1 MHGHA
6 IGCHCADVPAPTP
19 EPTYA
24 AIARLLFTYA
34 ERLDAG
40 DLDGMSHL
48 FEHATF
54 RSRDGQMVLTGSA
67 EVRAAFAASVA
78 FHDGT
83 PATQH
88 VTTNLYVD
96 EDDHGEH
103 AVAHSAF
110 TVLQATRRL
119 PLQIVCA
126 GRYLDRFVRSP
137 DGWRF
142 ADREVDLRF
151 LGDVSEHMLSAAPG
165 AGSEAPST

>member
-1 MHGHA
+1 MA
-6 IGCHCADVPAPTP
+6 

-24 AIARLLFTYA
+24 SIARLLFTYA

-40 DLDGMSHL
+40 DLDGVAAL

-54 RSRDGQMVLTGSA
+54 RSKGSDQALTGSA
-67 EVRAAFAASVA
+67 EVRAAFAESVV

-88 VTTNLYVD
+88 VTSNLYVD
-96 EDDHGEH
+96 EDEDGNG

-110 TVLQATRRL
+110 TVLQQTPTL
-119 PLQIVCA
+119 PLQVVCA
-126 GRYLDRFVRSP
+126 GRYTDTFERTA

-142 ADREVDLRF
+142 SDRMVDIRF
-151 LGDVSEHMLSAAPG
+151 FGDVTQHLVAARDAARGELG
-165 AGSEAPST
+165 AASTEAAST

>member
-1 MHGHA
+1 MA
-6 IGCHCADVPAPTP
+6 
-19 EPTYA
+19 ESTYA
-24 AIARLLFTYA
+24 SIARLLFVYA

-40 DLDGMSHL
+40 DLDGMSAL

-54 RSRDGQMVLTGSA
+54 RSADRQMILTGSA
-67 EVRAAFAASVA
+67 EVRAAFAGSVM

-96 EDDHGEH
+96 EDADGRR
-103 AVAHSAF
+103 AIAHSAF
-110 TVLQATRRL
+110 TVLQATATL

-126 GRYLDRFVRSP
+126 GRYTDSFERTD

-142 ADREVDLRF
+142 ADRIVDIRF
-151 LGDVSEHMLSAAPG
+151 FGDVSQHILASVDPG
-165 AGSEAPST
+165 AEASST

>member
-1 MHGHA
+1 
-6 IGCHCADVPAPTP
+6 VT

-40 DLDGMSHL
+40 DLGGMAAL
-48 FEHATF
+48 FEKATF
-54 RSRDGQMVLTGSA
+54 RSADGAMVLTGTA
-67 EVRAAFAASVA
+67 EVRAAFAGSVQ

-96 EDDHGEH
+96 EDPDGRR

-110 TVLQATRRL
+110 TVLQATETL
-119 PLQIVCA
+119 PLQVVCA
-126 GRYLDRFVRSP
+126 GRYRDEFVRDDS
-137 DGWRF
+137 GWHF
-142 ADREVDLRF
+142 ADRLVDIRF
-151 LGDVSEHMLSAAPG
+151 FGDVSQHIVAASESG
-165 AGSEAPST
+165 AVAVPEDSST